1 MKPQEV
7 VSLYNWTE
15 GVCSCSSNCETKNR
29 TFHDIQCCI
38 DFDSFCLD
46 QGEINTSHFD
56 TILQSIGLRHAHL
69 IYIMVGILGVSLL
82 AFSLKLYYR
91 QIKPLTMK
99 KICEDIKTGS
109 LLEMTSSGSLP
120 ADHQI
125 NANNDHMLHWD
136 EIYNDFVDFNLA
148 EEPDKPNMP
157 ANSFVS
163 LYSNT
168 ISDYDLSYFTN
179 ERRENISLVDSETAT
194 EGSSN
199 QISGE

>member
-1 MKPQEV
+1 
-7 VSLYNWTE
+7 
-15 GVCSCSSNCETKNR
+15 
-29 TFHDIQCCI
+29 
-38 DFDSFCLD
+38 
-46 QGEINTSHFD
+46 
-56 TILQSIGLRHAHL
+56 
-69 IYIMVGILGVSLL
+69 MVGILGVSLL
-82 AFSLKLYYR
+82 AFSLKLYHR

-109 LLEMTSSGSLP
+109 LLDMTSSGSLP
-120 ADHQI
+120 TDHQT

-136 EIYNDFVDFNLA
+136 DIYDDFIDFNLA

-179 ERRENISLVDSETAT
+179 ERMENISLVDSETAT

-199 QISGE
+199 QISGK